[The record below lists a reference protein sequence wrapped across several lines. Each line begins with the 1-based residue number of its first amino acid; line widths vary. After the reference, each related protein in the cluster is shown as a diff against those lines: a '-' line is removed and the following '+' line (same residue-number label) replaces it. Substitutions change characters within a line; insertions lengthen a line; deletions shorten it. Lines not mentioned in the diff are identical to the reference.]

1 MSTDFNALLICL
13 AVRQANE
20 HYSRG
25 WKNGH
30 TDKMLGLS
38 PLIVALSSPNLD
50 YADGYRAGYHA
61 SKDELDKVFGPRV

>member
-1 MSTDFNALLICL
+1 MSTDFNALLT
-13 AVRQANE
+13 NE

-30 TDKMLGLS
+30 TDKLLGLS

-61 SKDELDKVFGPRV
+61 SKDELDKAQFEN